1 MNHGLARSLRPTF
14 VSLSPSAK
22 FICCRHLCFSRR
34 ATPRR
39 ITSGCLRTTSNEQRA
54 QPAQPALPFPRSEQ
68 ILIEPMLTMFA
79 DILYLTH
86 HLLGKLFYK
95 QIIATASAPIPSLSS
110 LLSYRLSPSPPVHS
124 LQLSCFVYRTTII
137 VHFSVT
143 PLMHKP
149 CHVAAR

>member
-54 QPAQPALPFPRSEQ
+54 TSAASAALPFPRSEQ

-95 QIIATASAPIPSLSS
+95 QIIATASAPRSSLSLRFSPTACLHLHPCIRYSRVSCTVPLLSCTSPSL
-110 LLSYRLSPSPPVHS
+110 R
-124 LQLSCFVYRTTII
+124 
-137 VHFSVT
+137 
-143 PLMHKP
+143 
-149 CHVAAR
+149 